1 MDIVSKKKRSEMMS
15 KIRGK
20 NTRPELKI
28 RKHLYSKG
36 FRYRIHV
43 SSLPGCPDIV
53 LQKSKIAIQ
62 VRGCFW
68 HGHRCFLTSYPKTN
82 RSFWKKKISDNR
94 KRDKKNDR
102 KIGRL
107 GYRLLIIRE
116 CKIRKNNFKDKIN
129 NFLGKKI

>member
-1 MDIVSKKKRSEMMS
+1 MS

-82 RSFWKKKISDNR
+82 RSFWKKRSVI
-94 KRDKKNDR
+94 
-102 KIGRL
+102 IGK
-107 GYRLLIIRE
+107 E
-116 CKIRKNNFKDKIN
+116 IRKMTEKLED
-129 NFLGKKI
+129 